1 MAATD
6 SESIHD
12 NMTRLRMRMIQ
23 QKLANE
29 RDKLQHRPSSVSSSD
44 ENVDQLKIQ
53 QAMLRRQELI
63 DRIRQEQISDFNR
76 PRSHSERRRFT
87 PDPLPPPPSRLSL
100 PDLHRHCHYRH
111 VTHNRGSGGVAAVS
125 VAPADMSQVKHV
137 IEHKYRQPELPAF
150 QTYQLP
156 PIATP
161 PAIIQ
166 PALQPTLQ
174 PAIQPAYAAM
184 ASPSPLVTSVPHFQT
199 LDLVA
204 PRKEEKST
212 FFNKGEF
219 MDMMMMQNAQMHHMA
234 MQQMMVKNMTPQQ
247 PPQPVYPVAA
257 AEPYTYPRPVYH
269 HHYGGMA
276 APAAPMMYHHQS
288 MPNYDMSRGSR
299 GGGGG
304 LRGKSRF
311 RRKYDGEF
319 PPNSKK
325 TPDPAIPIRHLEVNN
340 YPFPGSKGIRRLR
353 HIAYCA
359 WFIASL
365 KASVKKNQGSRPSS
379 VFLFGI
385 ILKEIVAALHRLY
398 LNPTGNIY
406 PVMGDIIGPNAKDLS
421 SLVGGRNITRDQ
433 AQLLQ
438 VLAYVVENLIY
449 HITEIMPRSGVLGT
463 HRKAA
468 VFELIKNGQ
477 RFPDGYFWQVELDR
491 IQFNG
496 AGKTT
501 NIGQQEA
508 FLLLVGIFVSRS
520 LITTLLLKPLDYGLS
535 TEPLSDTH
543 QRNLKILSTVL
554 LFVVRKSSGPKGQPT
569 MPIPG
574 EVVKYVFKDDE
585 MRGIHLS
592 LRKTYEYCE
601 NLLREW
607 GAEYIKRLREAAA
620 SDPRGEKL
628 STKK

>member
-12 NMTRLRMRMIQ
+12 NMTRLRMRMVQ

-44 ENVDQLKIQ
+44 DNVDQLKIQ

-63 DRIRQEQISDFNR
+63 DRIRQEQLSDLNR
-76 PRSHSERRRFT
+76 PRSHVERRRYT

-111 VTHNRGSGGVAAVS
+111 TSNNRGSVAVGTVGAVQ
-125 VAPADMSQVKHV
+125 PIGTDMSQVKHV
-137 IEHKYRQPELPAF
+137 IEHKYRQPDVPAVH
-150 QTYQLP
+150 TYQLP

-166 PALQPTLQ
+166 PAVQPG
-174 PAIQPAYAAM
+174 YAAM
-184 ASPSPLVTSVPHFQT
+184 ASPSPIITTVPQIQT
-199 LDLVA
+199 VDLVA

-247 PPQPVYPVAA
+247 PVYPVAPL
-257 AEPYTYPRPVYH
+257 EPYSYPRPVYH
-269 HHYGGMA
+269 HHYGSMA

-288 MPNYDMSRGSR
+288 MPTYDMSRGSR

-304 LRGKSRF
+304 FRGRSRF

-325 TPDPAIPIRHLEVNN
+325 TPDPAIPIRRLEVNN
-340 YPFPGSKGIRRLR
+340 YPFPGSKGIRRIR

-359 WFIASL
+359 WFIACL
-365 KASVKKNQGSRPSS
+365 KASVKKNKGSRPSS

-438 VLAYVVENLIY
+438 VLAYVVENLTY

-491 IQFNG
+491 LQFNG
-496 AGKTT
+496 SGRTT

-508 FLLLVGIFVSRS
+508 YLLLVGIFVSRS
-520 LITTLLLKPLDYGLS
+520 LITTLLLKPIDYGLS

-543 QRNLKILSTVL
+543 QRNLKVLSTVML
-554 LFVVRKSSGPKGQPT
+554 YVVRKASGPKGQPI
-569 MPIPG
+569 MPVPG
-574 EVVKYVFKDDE
+574 EVVKYVFRDDE

-628 STKK
+628 TTKK

>member
-12 NMTRLRMRMIQ
+12 NMTRLRMRMVQ

-44 ENVDQLKIQ
+44 DNVDQLKIQ

-63 DRIRQEQISDFNR
+63 DRIRQEQLSDLNR
-76 PRSHSERRRFT
+76 PRSHVERRRYT

-111 VTHNRGSGGVAAVS
+111 TSNNR
-125 VAPADMSQVKHV
+125 APIGTDMSQVKHV
-137 IEHKYRQPELPAF
+137 IEHKYRQPELPAVH
-150 QTYQLP
+150 TYQLP

-166 PALQPTLQ
+166 PAMQPG
-174 PAIQPAYAAM
+174 YAAM
-184 ASPSPLVTSVPHFQT
+184 ASPSPIITTVPQFQT

-234 MQQMMVKNMTPQQ
+234 MQQMMVRNLQGSAPAQLAT
-247 PPQPVYPVAA
+247 PVAA
-257 AEPYTYPRPVYH
+257 APVMPAAPVYPRPVYH

-288 MPNYDMSRGSR
+288 MPNYDMS
-299 GGGGG
+299 GGFYPFHHLPG
-304 LRGKSRF
+304 LRGRSRF

-325 TPDPAIPIRHLEVNN
+325 TPDAAIQ
-340 YPFPGSKGIRRLR
+340 GIRRLR

-359 WFIASL
+359 WFIACL
-365 KASVKKNQGSRPSS
+365 KASVKKNKGSRPSS

-491 IQFNG
+491 LQFNG
-496 AGKTT
+496 SGRTT

-508 FLLLVGIFVSRS
+508 YLLLLGIFVSRS
-520 LITTLLLKPLDYGLS
+520 LITTLLLKPIDYGLS
-535 TEPLSDTH
+535 TEPLSDIH
-543 QRNLKILSTVL
+543 QRNLKVLSTVL
-554 LFVVRKSSGPKGQPT
+554 LYVVRKASGPKGQPT

-574 EVVKYVFKDDE
+574 EVVKYVFRDDE

-628 STKK
+628 TTKK